1 MDALADPR
9 LQPYQDLRAAG
20 PREVP
25 GQGACFLCEGRML
38 VDQALAGAAEG
49 RLRVVSVLA
58 TAAAA
63 EGVRDRMPSG
73 AALLTLDA
81 AALSSLVGFEFHRGL
96 LACVAVPPEPPERK
110 LRTCRRLLVLPR
122 LQDSENLG
130 LLVRSAAALGMD
142 GVLAGPG
149 PDLWS
154 RRTVRVSMGAMWK
167 VPVWQK
173 ADPAEWVEA
182 WREEP
187 GSEVVAAHPGEGSV
201 EARDWTPSTR
211 TALVLGQ
218 EGPGLDDA
226 WLARCDRRVRIPM
239 RAGVDSL
246 NVAAA
251 GAILMYELGRR
262 EARD

>member
-20 PREVP
+20 MREVP
-25 GQGACFLCEGRML
+25 GQGACFLCEGRLL
-38 VDQALAGAAEG
+38 VEEALRAAGAG
-49 RLRVVSVLA
+49 RLRLVSLLA
-58 TAAAA
+58 TPAAA
-63 EGVRDRMPSG
+63 EAYAPRLPEG

-81 AALSSLVGFEFHRGL
+81 AALGSLVGFEFHRGV
-96 LACVAVPPEPPERK
+96 LACVAVPPEPAERK
-110 LRTCRRLLVLPR
+110 LRACRRLLVLPR
-122 LQDSENLG
+122 LQDPENLG

-154 RRTVRVSMGAMWK
+154 RRTVRVSMGAVWK

-187 GSEVVAAHPGEGSV
+187 GSELVAAHPGEGSLD
-201 EARDWTPSTR
+201 ARDWRPASR

-218 EGPGLDDA
+218 EGPGLDEA

-239 RAGVDSL
+239 RAGVNSL

-251 GAILMYELGRR
+251 GAILMHELGRAQA
-262 EARD
+262 E

>member
-1 MDALADPR
+1 MDVLADPR

-20 PREVP
+20 VRYVP
-25 GQGACFLCEGRML
+25 GQGACFLCEGRLL
-38 VDQALAGAAEG
+38 VQQALAGAAAG
-49 RLRVVSVLA
+49 RLRVVSLLA
-58 TAAAA
+58 TPAAA
-63 EGVRDRMPSG
+63 EAYRDRLPPGAELLALDVPDLSG
-73 AALLTLDA
+73 
-81 AALSSLVGFEFHRGL
+81 LVGFEFHRGV

-110 LRTCRRLLVLPR
+110 LRACRRLLVLPR

-130 LLVRSAAALGMD
+130 LLVRSAAALGME

-187 GSEVVAAHPGEGSV
+187 GSEVVAAHPGEGSLD
-201 EARDWTPSTR
+201 ARAWRPSAR

-239 RAGVDSL
+239 EGGVDSL

-251 GAILMYELGRR
+251 GAVLMYELGR
-262 EARD
+262 AQAV

>member
-25 GQGACFLCEGRML
+25 GQGACFLCEGRLL
-38 VDQALAGAAEG
+38 VEQALAGAAAG
-49 RLRVVSVLA
+49 RLRLVSVLA
-58 TAAAA
+58 TPAAA
-63 EGVRDRMPSG
+63 EGLAERLPAGADLVRMEPS
-73 AALLTLDA
+73 
-81 AALSSLVGFEFHRGL
+81 ALSALVGFEFHRGL

-110 LRTCRRLLVLPR
+110 LRLCRRLLVLPR
-122 LQDSENLG
+122 LQDAENLG

-154 RRTVRVSMGAMWK
+154 RRTVRVSMGAAWK

-187 GSEVVAAHPGEGSV
+187 GSEVVAAHPGAGSV
-201 EARDWTPSTR
+201 AVRDWVPSPR
-211 TALVLGQ
+211 VALVLGQ
-218 EGPGLDDA
+218 EGPGLDEA

-239 RAGVDSL
+239 RGGVDSL

-251 GAILMYELGRR
+251 GAILMHELGRR
-262 EARD
+262 EA